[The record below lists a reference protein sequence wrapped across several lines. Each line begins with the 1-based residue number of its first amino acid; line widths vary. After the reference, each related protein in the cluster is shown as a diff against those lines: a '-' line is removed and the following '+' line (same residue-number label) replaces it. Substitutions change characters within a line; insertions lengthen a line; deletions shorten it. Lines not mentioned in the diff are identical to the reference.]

1 MRYAITDIKS
11 KEKFEDI
18 VAEMVRD
25 CLNKNEIGKVLFS
38 DISSK
43 KIIKPDR
50 LSIIKLLISVL
61 KRFIRR
67 EY

>member
-25 CLNKNEIGKVLFS
+25 GLNETKSE
-38 DISSK
+38 
-43 KIIKPDR
+43 
-50 LSIIKLLISVL
+50 
-61 KRFIRR
+61 RFCFQIFLQRK
-67 EY
+67 